1 MKTSKV
7 LVFLLAVLLITGSA
21 YAAVGGQDKPGDNPQ
36 FHHPG
41 MHAPNLLNLTPDQ
54 RTKLKEI
61 WDNFRKE
68 TVFLR
73 NDLKVKKLELRA
85 LWTVPQPEKDKIVT
99 KQKEIIEI
107 STQLK
112 MKTIDTRLEARKV
125 LTPEQAAQVGMW
137 GPEMWHRSH
146 MKNRRMMD

>member
-7 LVFLLAVLLITGSA
+7 LVFLLAVLLITSSA

-41 MHAPNLLNLTPDQ
+41 MHGHNLLNLTPDQ

-99 KQKEIIEI
+99 KQKEIIEM

-112 MKTIDTRLEARKV
+112 MKAIDTRLEARKV